1 MLAVPRVSDHDC
13 VGGAGAC
20 QLARQSDLHVF
31 RADAGQPE
39 RMQDSRVGQ
48 ERVHDKLK
56 RAHHTAN
63 GAADRH
69 HHFSNLEDR
78 RGPAC
83 SNLDPEQVQNESC
96 KTSGEP
102 VVPHRGILLPTLAR
116 DSLWVAA
123 LQTLPSTSEMPKI
136 VPTSAVGTVPDVID
150 SSFLV

>member
-1 MLAVPRVSDHDC
+1 
-13 VGGAGAC
+13 
-20 QLARQSDLHVF
+20 VF
-31 RADAGQPE
+31 RADARQLE
-39 RMQDSRVGQ
+39 LLQDIGIGQ
-48 ERVHDKLK
+48 EHVHDKLK

-69 HHFSNLEDR
+69 HHFSNLEGR

-116 DSLWVAA
+116 DSLWEAA
-123 LQTLPSTSEMPKI
+123 LPTPPSTSEIPKI
-136 VPTSAVGTVPDVID
+136 VPISAVGMVPDVID
-150 SSFLV
+150 RSFLV

>member
-1 MLAVPRVSDHDC
+1 M
-13 VGGAGAC
+13 
-20 QLARQSDLHVF
+20 F
-31 RADAGQPE
+31 RADAGQLE
-39 RMQDSRVGQ
+39 FLQDIGIGQ

-56 RAHHTAN
+56 RAHHMAN

-69 HHFSNLEDR
+69 HHFSHLEDR

-102 VVPHRGILLPTLAR
+102 VVPHRRSLLPTLVR
-116 DSLWVAA
+116 DSRWVAA